1 VLKVV
6 RTTEC
11 SGFSA
16 IASYFCDRDAL
27 TQINFVHSEKAEA
40 DGKKNAGAFAVQQKT
55 RAFPTLENA

>member
-27 TQINFVHSEKAEA
+27 TEINFIRREKGEA
-40 DGKKNAGAFAVQQKT
+40 DGEKNAGAFAVQQKT
-55 RAFPTLENA
+55 RAFSTLENA